1 MRKVER
7 AVSPWR
13 QSTPTSRGGS
23 PPAPVGGAHGR
34 TTRSRAGDGS
44 VREWRA
50 QKREGPRPIRRHA
63 DLRVSL
69 LGRRET
75 AKLHLLSPIFNWFP
89 TAGGAHE
96 TAAAAGDRAH

>member
-23 PPAPVGGAHGR
+23 PPAPVGGAHGLITHR
-34 TTRSRAGDGS
+34 RADDGS

-69 LGRRET
+69 LGSRAT
-75 AKLHLLSPIFNWFP
+75 TKLHLLSPIFNRFP
-89 TAGGAHE
+89 TAGGGHE
-96 TAAAAGDRAH
+96 AAVGAE